1 MTAYSRLLL
10 KRYFW
15 RKLEVMETAVS
26 TILEILKYT
35 IPSGIVFATAY
46 FLLQQF
52 LKEQRELAIIK
63 AKSNSKSSMIPTRL
77 QAYER
82 LILFCERIE
91 PNQMIP
97 RIHRPAMTAQV
108 FKREIQRTI
117 RDEFEHNLT
126 QQLYVSNEAWNKVL
140 ESRNAVNHIVD
151 LAMQNVGE
159 NASGVQLSSAMFE
172 ILAKAGVSPT
182 SKAIA
187 TLKAEA
193 RQLL

>member
-1 MTAYSRLLL
+1 
-10 KRYFW
+10 
-15 RKLEVMETAVS
+15 METAVS

-52 LKEQRELAIIK
+52 LKEQRELAVIK

-108 FKREIQRTI
+108 FKREIQRTV